1 MLEAGLVLT
10 LGHDDDDAVLARA
23 KKSRTAEN
31 IIAEI
36 MKRRVSD
43 INTYKSVAITII
55 MLLL

>member
-1 MLEAGLVLT
+1 MLEAGLVLS

-23 KKSRTAEN
+23 KKSRTA
-31 IIAEI
+31 ADI